1 MVVLPNMG
9 LLVNE
14 GLECLHQRSDGE
26 IGRIQRNFVYGAADM
41 VAETI
46 LAVVTAGIFFPLE
59 CDQAVGE
66 GVVKQALVEPVVCFL
81 KLLIDLLGGGC
92 V

>member
-1 MVVLPNMG
+1 MVLPHMG

-14 GLECLHQRSDGE
+14 SLECLYQWCDGE
-26 IGRIQRNFVYGAADM
+26 VGRIQRNFVYGAADM

-59 CDQAVGE
+59 CDQTVGE
-66 GVVKQALVEPVVCFL
+66 GVVKQALVEPVVC
-81 KLLIDLLGGGC
+81 LL
-92 V
+92 